1 MQEEHVLEEDAPKT
15 TPDIP
20 PEPVAET
27 IEPPHPQ
34 MKPPRTDMRTGLIAR
49 VLESKVLFIVFFISL
64 FWIVSIFIVPYM
76 ISPGTVTNLD
86 GGANRIDYGEL
97 WDTLP
102 PFPKLIYYAGDAEC
116 HQISNRTIYLNGNQ
130 MPICTRDVSI
140 FLFLSVGLFLGML
153 AQRNYYISAGM
164 LSIFPKRFRDIVNRR
179 RRANWFTV
187 IFIVLCLV
195 PLGID
200 GGLQLFTGYE
210 STNLVRFLT
219 GLPAGL
225 VVGLLFGVIIKS
237 VKATKEY
244 KKEIEKEGTE
254 QPGP

>member
-1 MQEEHVLEEDAPKT
+1 MDERDIQSDASDVPTITLHDNTVDLPAKEEHPGADDK
-15 TPDIP
+15 
-20 PEPVAET
+20 
-27 IEPPHPQ
+27 
-34 MKPPRTDMRTGLIAR
+34 KPIRGRI
-49 VLESKVLFIVFFISL
+49 LESKVLFIIFCISL
-64 FWIVSIFIVPYM
+64 FWIVAVFAVPFM

-116 HQISNRTIYLNGNQ
+116 HQISNRTIHLNGNQ
-130 MPICTRDVSI
+130 MPICARDVSI
-140 FLFLSVGLFLGML
+140 FLFLSVGMFLGML
-153 AQRNYYISAGM
+153 TQRNYYISAGL
-164 LSIFPKRFRDIVNRR
+164 LSIFPKKFRDLVNRKNS
-179 RRANWFTV
+179 AKWFAALFT
-187 IFIVLCLV
+187 ILCLV

-225 VVGLLFGVIIKS
+225 IAGLLFAVIIKS

-244 KKEIEKEGTE
+244 TKEIEKEGTE